1 MRKSFCFSAVLITAL
16 FFTFNTAFAQTVN
29 ITGTVRDVMNT
40 QRGVPAVSVTVKG
53 GTQGT
58 FTDAEGNF
66 RLSVPSLPVVLVFS
80 SVGFETQEVTVT
92 SAASSLSVDLV
103 AGSTL
108 GQEVVVAATRTP
120 QRILESPV
128 SIERVG
134 LATIQNAAVPSYYDI
149 VKNLKGVDLITSSLT
164 FKTVGTRGFNGSGN
178 LRFNQLTDGMDNQAP
193 GLNFSVGN
201 TIGPTELDVDNFEL
215 LQGASSALYG
225 SGGTNGTLL
234 LNSKNPFRYQG
245 FSFQIK
251 QGINHIQSNRGTP
264 APYYDWS
271 MRWAKSIG
279 DRFAFKISSQLLR
292 AQDWEANDTRNLLR
306 TNVFSSIK
314 EGSRRT
320 DPNYDGVNVFGDEA
334 SVSMNSLAQAVAA
347 VVGSQG

>member
-1 MRKSFCFSAVLITAL
+1 MIASLFTLSAFSQAIT
-16 FFTFNTAFAQTVN
+16 
-29 ITGTVRDVMNT
+29 ITGTVTNNLTNEV
-40 QRGVPAVSVTVKG
+40 VPAVSVSVRG
-53 GTQGT
+53 ASIGT
-58 FTDAEGNF
+58 FTDERGSF
-66 RLSVPSLPVVLVFS
+66 RLNVNSLPVTLLFS
-80 SVGFETQEVTVT
+80 SIGFESQEVTVT
-92 SAASSLSVDLV
+92 SADSPVSVVMV
-103 AGSTL
+103 AASTL

-120 QRILESPV
+120 TRILESPV

-134 LATIQNAAVPSYYDI
+134 ITSIRNAAVPNYYDL

-193 GLNFSVGN
+193 GLNFSVGSI
-201 TIGPTELDVDNFEL
+201 IGPTELDIDNFEL

-225 SGGTNGTLL
+225 SGGTNGTML

-245 FSFQIK
+245 LSYQIK
-251 QGINHIQSNRGTP
+251 QGINHINSNRNSP

-271 MRWAKSIG
+271 MRYARAIG
-279 DRFAFKISSQLLR
+279 DKWAFKISGQLIS
-292 AQDWEANDTRNLLR
+292 AQDWEADDRRNLLR

-314 EGSRRT
+314 PGDRQT

-334 SVSMNSLAQAVAA
+334 SVAMNSLAQAVASA
-347 VVGSQG
+347 NSCSY